1 MKIVKEFKNDI
12 LFMRISN
19 KDKMEVTLSTLG
31 ASIYSITI
39 DGKYMT
45 LTPKDLSIWS
55 KGNIY
60 HGKTVGRVCNRIK
73 GEIIECEGKQY
84 RLEKNEGE
92 NTLHGGVHG
101 LSTQTFDCEIES
113 HDDFALVRFHHL
125 SKDGESGFPG
135 DLDVKVIYK
144 IYGVKNQIDL
154 TFCAKSNK
162 KTLCSLTNHSY
173 FSLGEENEDTLSL
186 LIKGDK
192 YIVPDDKTLL
202 GKGIEKSPEYL
213 DFSKGRIVGKDVNLP
228 ILTNTAAHGY
238 DHHFFFDKVQTCNP
252 QVILSGNNYELE
264 ILTDYSGC
272 QLYSDN
278 VKDNI
283 SYFGT
288 KSEYHRGV
296 ALEPQESHL
305 ELHYLEPNDTYEHH
319 IAYAFKRK

>member
-1 MKIVKEFKNDI
+1 MEIVKELKSNIVFI
-12 LFMRISN
+12 RISN
-19 KDKMEVTLSTLG
+19 KDKVEVTLSTLG

-45 LTPKDLSIWS
+45 LTPEDLSTWS
-55 KGNIY
+55 KENIY

-73 GEIIECEGKQY
+73 GDVVVCEGKQY
-84 RLEKNEGE
+84 RVEKNEGE

-101 LSTQTFDCEIES
+101 LSTQTFDYEIES
-113 HDDFALVRFHHL
+113 YDDSTLVTFHHL

-135 DLDVKVIYK
+135 DLDVKIIYRF
-144 IYGVKNQIDL
+144 YETKNQIDL
-154 TFCAKSNK
+154 TLYAKSNK
-162 KTLCSLTNHSY
+162 KTPCSLTNHSY

-186 LIKGDK
+186 LIKGNK
-192 YIVPDDKTLL
+192 YIVPDEKTLL
-202 GKGIEKSPEYL
+202 GKGIDVVPEYL
-213 DFSKGRIVGKDVNLP
+213 DFSKVRNVGKDVNLP
-228 ILTNTAAHGY
+228 ILTNMAARGY
-238 DHHFFFDKVQTCNP
+238 DHHFFFHEIETRNP
-252 QVILSGNNYELE
+252 QVVLSGGKYELE

-305 ELHYLEPNDTYEHH
+305 ELHYLDPNDTYEHH
-319 IAYAFKRK
+319 ITYAFKRK